1 MESGELP
8 REDGSTTSPSRPT
21 ATRSLSAVCLSHPHL
36 CLRARADV
44 LLPSATGHDS
54 SITVVYPSG
63 PDAPPTAVHT
73 IRTPSLPY
81 VSLLWVS
88 GGALIAAGHDC
99 QPVLFSGSAEGGW
112 ALLRSLDDPSTASAK
127 AGILQPTASS
137 GIGRLNSE
145 AFKTFRSADS
155 RGGAGGGG
163 QTGNGGA
170 GGGSGG
176 GAGGGGTE
184 LGTVHQNTI
193 TKVKA
198 YEVDAQTGDVNK
210 VSTSGVDGRL
220 VLWEVGKT
228 DGAGAVAGR
237 FGKMGI

>member
-1 MESGELP
+1 M
-8 REDGSTTSPSRPT
+8 
-21 ATRSLSAVCLSHPHL
+21 
-36 CLRARADV
+36 
-44 LLPSATGHDS
+44 
-54 SITVVYPSG
+54 
-63 PDAPPTAVHT
+63 HT

-81 VSLLWVS
+81 VSLLWVAD
-88 GGALIAAGHDC
+88 GALIAAGHDC
-99 QPVLFSGSAEGGW
+99 QPVLFSGLAEGGW
-112 ALLRSLDDPSTASAK
+112 SLLRSLDDPSTASAK

-155 RGGAGGGG
+155 RGGAGGGA
-163 QTGNGGA
+163 QAGNG
-170 GGGSGG
+170 GGGSG
-176 GAGGGGTE
+176 ANGGGTE

-198 YEVDAQTGDVNK
+198 YEVDAQGDVTK

-228 DGAGAVAGR
+228 DGGAGGVAGR
-237 FGKMGI
+237 FGKIGI